1 MYPEWHINRYLTII
15 VFLIY
20 FFPVMFLVCL
30 SGTVLNNE
38 DNKCKDPSQPS
49 RPLQSSEGNMQEDN
63 KVSYT
68 MRTEVSTKNKP
79 TELSTQREEKGQRPR
94 EFWKGLH
101 LVLSSTVTE
110 ILLCVRV
117 VGGKQ
122 RRQEVTCSRSLSK
135 LAISIILV
143 LKTTCSETTR
153 F

>member
-20 FFPVMFLVCL
+20 FFPVMFLACL
-30 SGTVLNNE
+30 PGTVLNNE

-68 MRTEVSTKNKP
+68 MKMEVSTKNKP

-117 VGGKQ
+117 VENRGDRKW
-122 RRQEVTCSRSLSK
+122 
-135 LAISIILV
+135 LV
-143 LKTTCSETTR
+143 QGHSASEL
-153 F
+153 FP